1 MALPE
6 VVARLEQEG
15 AEPVIGSAVQTITFL
30 AQERARW
37 GQLVKTLDVRWE

>member
-6 VVARLEQEG
+6 VVAGPEQEG
-15 AEPVIGSAVQTITFL
+15 AEPVIGSAAQTITFL

-37 GQLVKTLDVRWE
+37 RQLVKTLNVRWE